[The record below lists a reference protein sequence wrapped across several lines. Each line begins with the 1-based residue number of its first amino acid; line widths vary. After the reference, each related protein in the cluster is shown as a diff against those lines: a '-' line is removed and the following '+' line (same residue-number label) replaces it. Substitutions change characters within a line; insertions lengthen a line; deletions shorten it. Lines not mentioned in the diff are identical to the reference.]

1 MVKRVALGETDF
13 GPAVDFNPGGLA
25 EAFSTKAMSSG
36 TLGSLS
42 VYVDRSSNATAMVI
56 GIYADN
62 GFNRPGTLLAQRT
75 VPGGP
80 VEGAWNTVLLPSVSV
95 VAGAR
100 YWIAIL
106 SPAGSGSLRFR
117 DFCCGSSGAKP
128 TEVSQQ
134 TTLTTLPQSWTTGR
148 RFPTDGPLDR
158 LGGLAPTRSRHG
170 RGVAR
175 PERLLSRTA

>member
-13 GPAVDFNPGGLA
+13 GPAVNFNPGGLA
-25 EAFSTKAMSSG
+25 EAFSTKALSSG

-62 GFNRPGTLLAQRT
+62 GSNRPGTLLAQRT
-75 VPGGP
+75 VVGGP
-80 VEGAWNTVLLPSVSV
+80 DEGAWNTVLLPSVTV
-95 VAGAR
+95 VAGTR

-117 DFCCGSSGAKP
+117 DFCCGSNGAKP

-134 TTLTTLPQSWTTGR
+134 TNLTTLPQTWTSGR
-148 RFPTDGPLDR
+148 RFPTDGPL
-158 LGGLAPTRSRHG
+158 
-170 RGVAR
+170 
-175 PERLLSRTA
+175 TAWAG